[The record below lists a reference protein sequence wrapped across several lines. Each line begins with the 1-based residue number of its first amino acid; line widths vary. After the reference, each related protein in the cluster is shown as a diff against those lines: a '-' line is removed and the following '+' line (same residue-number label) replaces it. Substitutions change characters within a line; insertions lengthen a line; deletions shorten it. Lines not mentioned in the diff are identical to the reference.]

1 MPVNQSIYQ
10 WKHIALQCSGDFY
23 TSQYI
28 LELNICI
35 TLVGTEPCH
44 FCVWFIS
51 LRAEFFVPECH
62 LFCFVFHLG
71 LCFHAFPIII
81 NALIVYFTEKL
92 ISWEFTDELLLLL
105 GAVIMRVMY
114 KLLLRDCAVW
124 APANGGVI
132 QCFLKR
138 NTLAAKKEKKNLLVM
153 LLELSQRSC
162 SWCETHGCNVASF
175 FCVITVRV
183 QLFCSSGGGVI
194 NFGKDFFP

>member
-1 MPVNQSIYQ
+1 MSPV
-10 WKHIALQCSGDFY
+10 
-23 TSQYI
+23 
-28 LELNICI
+28 
-35 TLVGTEPCH
+35 
-44 FCVWFIS
+44 
-51 LRAEFFVPECH
+51 

-81 NALIVYFTEKL
+81 NALIVYFTEKR

-105 GAVIMRVMY
+105 SGAVIMSVMY

-138 NTLAAKKEKKNLLVM
+138 NTLAAKKKKNLLVM

-162 SWCETHGCNVASF
+162 SWCETHECNVASF

-183 QLFCSSGGGVI
+183 QLFCSLGGGVI
-194 NFGKDFFP
+194 HFGKDFFP

>member
-105 GAVIMRVMY
+105 LLEAVIMRVMY

-132 QCFLKR
+132 QCFLKC
-138 NTLAAKKEKKNLLVM
+138 NTLAAKKEKKPTGN
-153 LLELSQRSC
+153 
-162 SWCETHGCNVASF
+162 A
-175 FCVITVRV
+175 
-183 QLFCSSGGGVI
+183 
-194 NFGKDFFP
+194 P

>member
-10 WKHIALQCSGDFY
+10 WKHIALLCSGDFY

-35 TLVGTEPCH
+35 TLIGTEPCH
-44 FCVWFIS
+44 TCVWFIS
-51 LRAEFFVPECH
+51 LVAEFFVPECH

-105 GAVIMRVMY
+105 GAVIMSVMY

-132 QCFLKR
+132 QCFRKR
-138 NTLAAKKEKKNLLVM
+138 DTLAAKKKKNLLVM

-162 SWCETHGCNVASF
+162 SWCETHECNVASF

-183 QLFCSSGGGVI
+183 QLFCSLGGGVI
-194 NFGKDFFP
+194 HFGKDFFP

>member
-1 MPVNQSIYQ
+1 M
-10 WKHIALQCSGDFY
+10 
-23 TSQYI
+23 
-28 LELNICI
+28 ELNICI

-51 LRAEFFVPECH
+51 LWAEFFVPECH

-105 GAVIMRVMY
+105 LGAVIMRVMY

-124 APANGGVI
+124 APANGVVI

-138 NTLAAKKEKKNLLVM
+138 NTLAAKKEKKPTGN
-153 LLELSQRSC
+153 
-162 SWCETHGCNVASF
+162 A
-175 FCVITVRV
+175 
-183 QLFCSSGGGVI
+183 
-194 NFGKDFFP
+194 P